1 MLSRRDDGTSLRNAR
16 TKKHYGKN
24 MLFFPVKS
32 ICSEIGTHGTP
43 LHRQGVYALSRA
55 SVARVRSSTEGES
68 TSSLKSKSG
77 A

>member
-1 MLSRRDDGTSLRNAR
+1 MLSRRDDGTSLQNAR

-24 MLFFPVKS
+24 MLFSPVES
-32 ICSEIGTHGTP
+32 ICSEIGTP

-55 SVARVRSSTEGES
+55 SVTRVRSSTEGES

>member
-16 TKKHYGKN
+16 TKKNYDKN
-24 MLFFPVKS
+24 MLFSPSSQSVPKSGRSCIVKA
-32 ICSEIGTHGTP
+32 C
-43 LHRQGVYALSRA
+43 YALSRA
-55 SVARVRSSTEGES
+55 SVTRVRSSTEGES